1 MIDERPDR
9 RRQAV
14 DDDKGNTFRQEQGTS
29 DDATHSEPNGEIGR
43 ATWRYH
49 VSADDS
55 DEDLSFELE
64 QQARETIRVFRESAG
79 DLGTRV
85 RQALERASSL
95 WKEVY
100 PGPPGES
107 TVTPE
112 DELRG
117 R

>member
-1 MIDERPDR
+1 
-9 RRQAV
+9 V
-14 DDDKGNTFRQEQGTS
+14 DDDKGNNFHREQGTGTA
-29 DDATHSEPNGEIGR
+29 DDAARGEPNGETGR

-49 VSADDS
+49 SEATDG

-95 WKEVY
+95 WKEV
-100 PGPPGES
+100 
-107 TVTPE
+107 
-112 DELRG
+112 
-117 R
+117 